1 MLGSIQEQPAHILQN
16 QRPRQADQLQTPS
29 SVSPPPSLPRDRNTL
44 RVPCTIQSNC
54 LLPCSLL
61 HPCYSQV
68 PSLVEHMTNI
78 PMSVPAVPPD
88 TPTPTIASHTDI
100 AQVLL
105 RSASSQ
111 DQMSAVTPTASLL
124 YTDPTLRALAKL
136 HCNRSLNW
144 DIYAAGHL
152 YGVYGF

>member
-44 RVPCTIQSNC
+44 RVSCTVKSNR

-68 PSLVEHMTNI
+68 PSLVEHVTNI
-78 PMSVPAVPPD
+78 PMSVPTVPPD
-88 TPTPTIASHTDI
+88 APTPTIASQTDI

-111 DQMSAVTPTASLL
+111 DQTSAVTPTASLCIQTPHSGPL
-124 YTDPTLRALAKL
+124 PSSSVT
-136 HCNRSLNW
+136 
-144 DIYAAGHL
+144 AA
-152 YGVYGF
+152 